1 MVKKKWRRA
10 ILALLGQ
17 YNETDLLQKKFL
29 ADLPVARKRLR
40 EFKTLDTLFDSF
52 AGYENKQYDKTGNLF
67 LHWCLPFNPNE
78 VRLKEVEDALVFFGA
93 LRWNLKRRKALK
105 KKLCSDDYFDGLTK
119 YTEFTYA
126 TWLVDKLGVG
136 NVMLEPELT
145 TGKVSDILANV
156 NTRIIYIELG
166 NLSESTPEKK
176 IQRILNAAAAHLRTK
191 VNGTPMVYMEVNIPE
206 LLVLDNQDHIDEVV
220 STSRICCEIDR
231 LCIDKLKG
239 FEGMIDL
246 SDISLTLSLQPTLE
260 KLGPLV
266 LPQDAKKLEQIKQP
280 PLDGWVQCC
289 RGELEKGSKLIN
301 WFSIH
306 KAPFLLVEIHPMLA
320 FPSKAAKDETDAF
333 LRHVTRHI
341 NGQLEQLQPGSPNI
355 IVVQGFN
362 WVLFGL
368 GEDFEDV
375 EPLVASI
382 RAYLH
387 DKKLTHLSGVGFFS
401 NDYSKS
407 IFVPNMFAAKES
419 ELSSAEVKRLG
430 MRIV

>member
-1 MVKKKWRRA
+1 M
-10 ILALLGQ
+10 
-17 YNETDLLQKKFL
+17 
-29 ADLPVARKRLR
+29 
-40 EFKTLDTLFDSF
+40 
-52 AGYENKQYDKTGNLF
+52 
-67 LHWCLPFNPNE
+67 
-78 VRLKEVEDALVFFGA
+78 
-93 LRWNLKRRKALK
+93 
-105 KKLCSDDYFDGLTK
+105 
-119 YTEFTYA
+119 
-126 TWLVDKLGVG
+126 
-136 NVMLEPELT
+136 
-145 TGKVSDILANV
+145 
-156 NTRIIYIELG
+156 
-166 NLSESTPEKK
+166 
-176 IQRILNAAAAHLRTK
+176 
-191 VNGTPMVYMEVNIPE
+191 
-206 LLVLDNQDHIDEVV
+206 
-220 STSRICCEIDR
+220 
-231 LCIDKLKG
+231 
-239 FEGMIDL
+239 
-246 SDISLTLSLQPTLE
+246 
-260 KLGPLV
+260 
-266 LPQDAKKLEQIKQP
+266 
-280 PLDGWVQCC
+280 
-289 RGELEKGSKLIN
+289 
-301 WFSIH
+301 
-306 KAPFLLVEIHPMLA
+306 MLA